1 MSREYAQHREICVY
15 ICRLIFNLPRKSS
28 LKHTLEDAPDEDEAP
43 AMIMGGYISKPRKS
57 KRHKRNSRRDTD
69 SNLNSAEN
77 TAVSETQSSRE
88 GRFDYPLPASVKN
101 EEHLSDLL
109 DLSRLV
115 SLAELDARFRLI
127 AQELLHGHF
136 IEIRT
141 ASEKEHYEILELE
154 FYLYKEGIHE
164 DPFTHASN
172 EQSESGRW

>member
-1 MSREYAQHREICVY
+1 MSREYAQHPEICVY

-57 KRHKRNSRRDTD
+57 KRHKRTSQRDTD
-69 SNLNSAEN
+69 INNAEN
-77 TAVSETQSSRE
+77 TTAAETQSSRE
-88 GRFDYPLPASVKN
+88 GRFDYPLPAFVEN
-101 EEHLSDLL
+101 EVPLSDLL

-141 ASEKEHYEILELE
+141 ASDKEHYEILELE